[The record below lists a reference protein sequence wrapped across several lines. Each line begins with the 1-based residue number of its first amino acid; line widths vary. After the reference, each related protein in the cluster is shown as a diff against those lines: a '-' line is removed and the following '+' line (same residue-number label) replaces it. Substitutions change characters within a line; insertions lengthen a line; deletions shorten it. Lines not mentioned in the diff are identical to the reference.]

1 VNAAVRYD
9 HYDTYGGQAT
19 PKFGFKFTPID
30 IISVRGTWGKGF
42 RAPSISESAVS
53 GIAFGEGNGSDP
65 VLCANGA
72 NAKGSYN
79 ALCSYPITGVEPP
92 NPALKAVTSTNATFG
107 VIFEPINAFNVSLDW
122 YRIQLKNDIINV
134 SETGSLA
141 NYVSIA
147 RGPQVVLPVC
157 TNTTTNGTP
166 CTTANVLT
174 PVGYPEY
181 LNFPYVNAAVTT
193 TSGADI
199 DLRGHFDLDVIG
211 RLTAELNYTYVSEYD
226 LKAGGSNFELAGT
239 HGPSSISGDTGNPR
253 QRAVASLTWEKG
265 PATVTLSANYTGAFS
280 ITDPTEGWNSCLVA
294 IQTSGIGYGAAIP
307 ATVTSLPPAF
317 NQYCT
322 VKHFTDFNL
331 FGSYQVS
338 DRLSVHASIRNL
350 FDTQPPVDLQTY
362 GGGALFR
369 YSTLDQDGAVGRF
382 FLVGAKL
389 KF

>member
-1 VNAAVRYD
+1 V
-9 HYDTYGGQAT
+9 
-19 PKFGFKFTPID
+19 
-30 IISVRGTWGKGF
+30 
-42 RAPSISESAVS
+42 
-53 GIAFGEGNGSDP
+53 
-65 VLCANGA
+65 
-72 NAKGSYN
+72 KGSYN

-92 NPALKAVTSTNATFG
+92 NPHLKAVTSTNATFG
-107 VIFEPINAFNVSLDW
+107 VIFEPIREFNVSLDW
-122 YRIQLKNDIINV
+122 YHIQLKNDIINV

-147 RGPQVVLPVC
+147 RGPSVSLPVC
-157 TNTTTNGTP
+157 INTPASGN
-166 CTTANVLT
+166 CATANVLT

-193 TSGADI
+193 TSGIDM

-211 RLTAELNYTYVSEYD
+211 KFTAEFNYTYVTEYD
-226 LKAGGSNFELAGT
+226 LKAGGANFELAGT

-265 PATVTLSANYTGAFS
+265 PGTVTLSANYTGAFS

-294 IQTSGIGYGAAIP
+294 IQTSGVGYGAAIP

-322 VKHFTDFNL
+322 VHHFTDFNL
-331 FGSYQVS
+331 YGSYAVT
-338 DRLSVHASIRNL
+338 DHFAVHASIRNL

-382 FLVGAKL
+382 FLVGASL
-389 KF
+389 RF